1 MAVHLKTLVVGDS
14 GTGKTE
20 AVKSLSN
27 GKKNGN
33 CYEAP
38 VFDAASRT
46 QITFSLKESSV
57 LPINLNQTV

>member
-20 AVKSLSN
+20 TVKALSN
-27 GKKNGN
+27 GKRNGD

-46 QITFSLKESSV
+46 QIIFDLKESSV
-57 LPINLNQTV
+57 IPLNLNQTV

>member
-1 MAVHLKTLVVGDS
+1 MAVHLKTLVVGDA

-20 AVKSLSN
+20 TIKSLSN
-27 GKKNGN
+27 GKMNGD

-46 QITFSLKESSV
+46 QITFSLRESSAIP
-57 LPINLNQTV
+57 LNLNHTV